1 MEIPM
6 HVILLTSLFGEK
18 RGNVGD
24 SLIVDSQGE
33 ADELVRLGIARYD
46 TEAELKRQL
55 AEYQAR
61 ERQQQEAD
69 ALAAAQAKA
78 AEDDAAAQAKAVEDE
93 DAAQAKA
100 SEEAEAKAAKQV
112 KAKADKA

>member
-1 MEIPM
+1 M

-24 SLIVDSQGE
+24 KLPVASQEE
-33 ADELVRLGIARYD
+33 ADELISKGIARPD

-61 ERQQQEAD
+61 EQRQQEAD
-69 ALAAAQAKA
+69 ALVAAQAKAAEDEAAAQAKA
-78 AEDDAAAQAKAVEDE
+78 AEADPKQVKQAKAKPE
-93 DAAQAKA
+93 KA
-100 SEEAEAKAAKQV
+100 
-112 KAKADKA
+112 

>member
-1 MEIPM
+1 M

-24 SLIVDSQGE
+24 KLPVASQEE
-33 ADELVRLGIARYD
+33 ADELISKGIARPD

-61 ERQQQEAD
+61 EQRQQAEAD
-69 ALAAAQAKA
+69 ALVAAQAKAEEDEAAAQAKA
-78 AEDDAAAQAKAVEDE
+78 AEDQAKAAEADPKQVK
-93 DAAQAKA
+93 QAKA
-100 SEEAEAKAAKQV
+100 KPEKA
-112 KAKADKA
+112 